1 MTVIRRIG
9 ALVALLVVIAGL
21 PAGLVAA
28 GAPLVP
34 SGLSW
39 AHVRHL
45 LVTPDMTGSVL
56 VWLVS
61 LIGWIGWAWFA
72 LAVAAEAVTMLS
84 GQRLHWH
91 MPGPRLVRR
100 VAAGL
105 LIAAFAAA
113 PAATSTAHAAEA
125 THVAVAAQAGPA
137 HAAPAQDSPATTSQA
152 PDASTTPKIW
162 KTYTVRANDY
172 LWKIAEH
179 YYGDGAQFR
188 RIAEASGID
197 PHSELKVGQKLV
209 LPVPENTA
217 AIHSVKAGEY
227 LWEIAEHYYG
237 DGAQYHKIAE
247 ASGIDAHSDLA
258 VGQKLVIPGP
268 LRHDATPPHHSAS
281 THAKAATPAHTP
293 TRRPAPAH
301 KATPAPTPATPTTP
315 THTVTPAPASAG
327 HSTSDEHPLHTDTA
341 AADKASNE
349 DALSPIQVGLTA
361 SVGLVLVA
369 GLITTLNRRYRTRFT
384 RQPRGKAMTLPS
396 PDAQTAEI
404 ALRSTGATDT
414 LTITCLDQAL
424 RAIGAWCHH
433 CGHPLPPLLAARV
446 DDDRIDL
453 LLSQAAPDHPEA
465 VELAADGS
473 VWTLTADRIDDLL
486 AHTDDNQAAPW
497 PSLVTLG
504 RDDDGAHILID
515 LEAAGTLH
523 LIADDDQVDAAL
535 AAIAVELATCDWS
548 DEVNVTLV
556 GQVCPG
562 LEDALESPTL
572 TRATDVDTLLTT
584 LEARADDQ
592 RHILTEGN
600 PLAAHR
606 ADPAI
611 SDGFDAEVI
620 LLDTELTE
628 DHRNR
633 LASLVEAL
641 PRVSVAA
648 VTTSPTSSDE
658 WSLTLTGDPLVA
670 DLAPLGWHIHPQTLD
685 ADLYRNVVEL
695 LDNSAAD
702 DYEPAGWWDHDTD
715 TNDTDLDDT
724 TETDTVEPFT
734 TVPRPRLSLTTL
746 TGDID
751 LSEFNVDDII
761 DEANQALDNTD
772 QTTNQVRV
780 DTDQPGTDTPFPIDD
795 IDPLSSDHPVLSII
809 GHPDITGATGTVGRS
824 PWRCQQLALYIAEHP
839 GASGAT
845 IADDLGLSAS
855 TVRSIAT
862 HLRHWLG
869 ADDAGV
875 AYMPAATRGYRLD
888 ERIVTDVDLIDAAVA
903 GAGINTAETATLVAI
918 LKLGRGRVF
927 AGVPDSELRQFRAS
941 MYHVEARIVDAALQ
955 VTDRALEAGDLGLA
969 RWALTQ
975 GLLVSPDHEDLVAGC
990 LRTEYQAGNMD
1001 KVSELVDHLSATARR
1016 LGVDLNEDTTRIID
1030 TVTHADRR
1038 AS

>member
-179 YYGDGAQFR
+179 YYGDGAQ
-188 RIAEASGID
+188 
-197 PHSELKVGQKLV
+197 
-209 LPVPENTA
+209 
-217 AIHSVKAGEY
+217 
-227 LWEIAEHYYG
+227 
-237 DGAQYHKIAE
+237 YHKIAE

-327 HSTSDEHPLHTDTA
+327 HSTSDEHPIHTDTA
-341 AADKASNE
+341 AADKASDE

-369 GLITTLNRRYRTRFT
+369 GLIPPLTRRYRTRFT

-453 LLSQAAPDHPEA
+453 LLSQVTPDHPEA

-562 LEDALESPTL
+562 LEEALGSPTL
-572 TRATDVDTLLTT
+572 TRAATVDALLET

-592 RHILTEGN
+592 RHVLAEGGS
-600 PLAAHR
+600 LATRR

-620 LLDTELTE
+620 LLDTDLTE
-628 DHRNR
+628 SQRYR
-633 LASLVEAL
+633 LTDLIKDL

-648 VTTSPTSSDE
+648 VTTSSTNPDDWALSFS
-658 WSLTLTGDPLVA
+658 GDPLVA
-670 DLAPLGWHIHPQTLD
+670 ELVPLGWHITPQTLSP
-685 ADLYRNVVEL
+685 DLYGRVVEL

-702 DYEPAGWWDHDTD
+702 DYAPADWWDHDAE
-715 TNDTDLDDT
+715 
-724 TETDTVEPFT
+724 ETDEDEPVT
-734 TVPRPRLSLTTL
+734 TSRRARPSIRLTTL
-746 TGDID
+746 TGGID
-751 LSEFNVDDII
+751 LSSVDIDAII
-761 DEANQALDNTD
+761 DDANEALDAEE
-772 QTTNQVRV
+772 TNGGVCV
-780 DTDQPGTDTPFPIDD
+780 DAAQPGTNTPFPIDEV
-795 IDPLSSDHPVLSII
+795 DPLSGDGPVLSII
-809 GHPDITGATGTVGRS
+809 GHPDIIGAAGTKGRS

-845 IADDLGLSAS
+845 IADDLGLSPA
-855 TVRSIAT
+855 TIRSMTT
-862 HLRHWLG
+862 HLRRWLG
-869 ADDAGV
+869 ADGNGV
-875 AYMPAATRGYRLD
+875 AYMPPATHGYRLD
-888 ERIVTDVDLIDAAVA
+888 ERVVTDVDLIDAALA
-903 GAGINTAETATLVAI
+903 GRGINTADTTTLVAI
-918 LKLGRGRVF
+918 LKLSRGRIF
-927 AGVPDSELRQFRAS
+927 AGIPDSDLRQFRAS
-941 MYHVEARIVDAALQ
+941 TYHIEARIVDAALQ
-955 VTDRALEAGDLGLA
+955 VTDRALEAGDLDLA

-975 GLLVSPDHEDLVAGC
+975 GLLASPDHEDLVAGC
-990 LRTEYQAGNMD
+990 VRTEYQAGNMD
-1001 KVSELVDHLSATARR
+1001 KVAELVDHLSATARR

-1030 TVTHADRR
+1030 TVTHLGRK

>member
-34 SGLSW
+34 AGLSW

-179 YYGDGAQFR
+179 YYGDGAQ
-188 RIAEASGID
+188 
-197 PHSELKVGQKLV
+197 
-209 LPVPENTA
+209 
-217 AIHSVKAGEY
+217 
-227 LWEIAEHYYG
+227 
-237 DGAQYHKIAE
+237 YHKIAE

-327 HSTSDEHPLHTDTA
+327 HSTSDEHPIHTDTA
-341 AADKASNE
+341 TADKASDE

-572 TRATDVDTLLTT
+572 TRATDVDALLTT

-648 VTTSPTSSDE
+648 VTTSPTSPDE
-658 WSLTLTGDPLVA
+658 WSLTLTGDPLAA
-670 DLAPLGWHIHPQTLD
+670 DVAPLGWHIHPQTLD

-702 DYEPAGWWDHDTD
+702 DYEPAGWWDHDADDTD
-715 TNDTDLDDT
+715 TNDT

-975 GLLVSPDHEDLVAGC
+975 GLLVSPDHEDLVTGC

-1016 LGVDLNEDTTRIID
+1016 LGVDLSADTTRIID
-1030 TVTHADRR
+1030 SVITHTRRR

>member
-1 MTVIRRIG
+1 M
-9 ALVALLVVIAGL
+9 
-21 PAGLVAA
+21 
-28 GAPLVP
+28 
-34 SGLSW
+34 
-39 AHVRHL
+39 
-45 LVTPDMTGSVL
+45 
-56 VWLVS
+56 
-61 LIGWIGWAWFA
+61 
-72 LAVAAEAVTMLS
+72 
-84 GQRLHWH
+84 
-91 MPGPRLVRR
+91 
-100 VAAGL
+100 
-105 LIAAFAAA
+105 
-113 PAATSTAHAAEA
+113 
-125 THVAVAAQAGPA
+125 
-137 HAAPAQDSPATTSQA
+137 
-152 PDASTTPKIW
+152 
-162 KTYTVRANDY
+162 
-172 LWKIAEH
+172 
-179 YYGDGAQFR
+179 
-188 RIAEASGID
+188 
-197 PHSELKVGQKLV
+197 
-209 LPVPENTA
+209 
-217 AIHSVKAGEY
+217 
-227 LWEIAEHYYG
+227 
-237 DGAQYHKIAE
+237 
-247 ASGIDAHSDLA
+247 
-258 VGQKLVIPGP
+258 GQKLVIPGP

-301 KATPAPTPATPTTP
+301 KATPAATPATPTTP

-327 HSTSDEHPLHTDTA
+327 HSTSDEHPIHTDTA
-341 AADKASNE
+341 TADKASDE

-562 LEDALESPTL
+562 LEEALGSPTL
-572 TRATDVDTLLTT
+572 TRAATVDALLET

-592 RHILTEGN
+592 RHVLAEGGS
-600 PLAAHR
+600 LATRR

-620 LLDTELTE
+620 LLDTDLTE
-628 DHRNR
+628 SQRYR
-633 LASLVEAL
+633 LTDLIKDL

-648 VTTSPTSSDE
+648 VTTSSTNPDDWALSFS
-658 WSLTLTGDPLVA
+658 GDPLVA
-670 DLAPLGWHIHPQTLD
+670 ELVPLGWHITPQTLSP
-685 ADLYRNVVEL
+685 DLYGRVVEL

-702 DYEPAGWWDHDTD
+702 DYAPADWWDHDAE
-715 TNDTDLDDT
+715 
-724 TETDTVEPFT
+724 ETDEDEPVT
-734 TVPRPRLSLTTL
+734 TSRRARPSIRLTTL
-746 TGDID
+746 TGGID
-751 LSEFNVDDII
+751 LSSVDIDAII
-761 DEANQALDNTD
+761 DDANEALDAEE
-772 QTTNQVRV
+772 TNGGVCV
-780 DTDQPGTDTPFPIDD
+780 DAAQPGTNTPFPIDEV
-795 IDPLSSDHPVLSII
+795 DPLSGDGPVLSII
-809 GHPDITGATGTVGRS
+809 GHPDIIGAAGTKGRS

-845 IADDLGLSAS
+845 IADDLGLSPA
-855 TVRSIAT
+855 TIRSMTT
-862 HLRHWLG
+862 HLRRWLG
-869 ADDAGV
+869 ADGNGV
-875 AYMPAATRGYRLD
+875 AYMPPATHGYRLD
-888 ERIVTDVDLIDAAVA
+888 ERVVTDVDLIDAALA
-903 GAGINTAETATLVAI
+903 GRGINTADTTTLVAI
-918 LKLGRGRVF
+918 LKLSRGRIF
-927 AGVPDSELRQFRAS
+927 AGIPDSDLRQFRAS
-941 MYHVEARIVDAALQ
+941 TYHIEARIVDAALQ
-955 VTDRALEAGDLGLA
+955 VTDRALEAGDLDLA

-975 GLLVSPDHEDLVAGC
+975 GLLASPDHEDLVAGC
-990 LRTEYQAGNMD
+990 VRTEYQAGNMD
-1001 KVSELVDHLSATARR
+1001 KVAELVDHLSATARR

-1030 TVTHADRR
+1030 TVTHLGRK

>member
-72 LAVAAEAVTMLS
+72 LAVAAEAVTMFS

-197 PHSELKVGQKLV
+197 PHSELKVGQKLI
-209 LPVPENTA
+209 LPVPKNTA

-227 LWEIAEHYYG
+227 LWKIAEHYYG

-281 THAKAATPAHTP
+281 TH
-293 TRRPAPAH
+293 
-301 KATPAPTPATPTTP
+301 
-315 THTVTPAPASAG
+315 TVTPAPASAG
-327 HSTSDEHPLHTDTA
+327 HSTSDEHPIHTDTA
-341 AADKASNE
+341 AADKASDE

-562 LEDALESPTL
+562 LEEALGSPTL
-572 TRATDVDTLLTT
+572 TRAATVDALLET

-592 RHILTEGN
+592 RHVLAEGGS
-600 PLAAHR
+600 LATRR

-620 LLDTELTE
+620 LLDTDLTE
-628 DHRNR
+628 SQRYR
-633 LASLVEAL
+633 LTDLIKDL

-648 VTTSPTSSDE
+648 VTTSSTNPDDWALSFS
-658 WSLTLTGDPLVA
+658 GDPLVA
-670 DLAPLGWHIHPQTLD
+670 ELVPLGWHITPQTLSP
-685 ADLYRNVVEL
+685 DLYGRVVEL

-702 DYEPAGWWDHDTD
+702 DYAPADWWDHDAE
-715 TNDTDLDDT
+715 
-724 TETDTVEPFT
+724 ETDEDEPVT
-734 TVPRPRLSLTTL
+734 TSRRARPNIRLTTL
-746 TGDID
+746 TGGID
-751 LSEFNVDDII
+751 LSSVDIDAII
-761 DEANQALDNTD
+761 DDANEALDAEE
-772 QTTNQVRV
+772 TNGGVCV
-780 DTDQPGTDTPFPIDD
+780 DAAQPGTNTPFPIDEV
-795 IDPLSSDHPVLSII
+795 DPLSGDGPVLSII
-809 GHPDITGATGTVGRS
+809 GHPDIIGAAGTKGRS

-845 IADDLGLSAS
+845 IADDLGLSPA
-855 TVRSIAT
+855 TIRSMTT
-862 HLRHWLG
+862 HLRRWLG
-869 ADDAGV
+869 ADGNGV
-875 AYMPAATRGYRLD
+875 AYMPPATHGYRLD
-888 ERIVTDVDLIDAAVA
+888 ERVVTDVDLIDAALA
-903 GAGINTAETATLVAI
+903 GRGINTADTTTLVAI
-918 LKLGRGRVF
+918 LKLSRGRIF
-927 AGVPDSELRQFRAS
+927 AGIPDSDLRQFRAS
-941 MYHVEARIVDAALQ
+941 TYHIEARIVDAALQ
-955 VTDRALEAGDLGLA
+955 VTDRALEAGDLDLA

-975 GLLVSPDHEDLVAGC
+975 GLLASPDHEDLVAGC
-990 LRTEYQAGNMD
+990 VRTEYQAGNMD
-1001 KVSELVDHLSATARR
+1001 KVAELVDHLSATARR

-1030 TVTHADRR
+1030 TVTHLGRK

>member
-91 MPGPRLVRR
+91 MPGPRLARR

-105 LIAAFAAA
+105 LIAAFAGA
-113 PAATSTAHAAEA
+113 PAATSAAHAVEA
-125 THVAVAAQAGPA
+125 THVAVAAQASPA
-137 HAAPAQDSPATTSQA
+137 HAAGTQDSPATTSQA

-197 PHSELKVGQKLV
+197 PHSELKAGQKLI
-209 LPVPENTA
+209 LPVPKNTA
-217 AIHSVKAGEY
+217 AVHSVKAGEY
-227 LWEIAEHYYG
+227 LWKIAEHYYG
-237 DGAQYHKIAE
+237 DGAQFHKIAE

-258 VGQKLVIPGP
+258 VGQKLIIPGP
-268 LRHDATPPHHSAS
+268 LRHSTTPPPAS
-281 THAKAATPAHTP
+281 THTSSTAAAPVTPPAPVHKDAPAPATTSTAPAHT
-293 TRRPAPAH
+293 
-301 KATPAPTPATPTTP
+301 KTPA
-315 THTVTPAPASAG
+315 VSSAD
-327 HSTSDEHPLHTDTA
+327 HSNSDEHTTKPASTTVTA
-341 AADKASNE
+341 PSDE
-349 DALSPIQVGLTA
+349 ETLSPVQVGLTA

-572 TRATDVDTLLTT
+572 TRATDVDALLTT

-592 RHILTEGN
+592 RHILTEGS

-648 VTTSPTSSDE
+648 VTTSPTSPHE
-658 WSLTLTGDPLVA
+658 WSLTLTGDPLAA
-670 DLAPLGWHIHPQTLD
+670 DVAPLGWHIHPQTLSP
-685 ADLYRNVVEL
+685 DLYNRVVEL
-695 LDNSAAD
+695 LANSAAA
-702 DYEPAGWWDHDTD
+702 DYEPASWWNHDA
-715 TNDTDLDDT
+715 DDEPT
-724 TETDTVEPFT
+724 TGPIDEEESTPSRRA
-734 TVPRPRLSLTTL
+734 RPNIRLTTL
-746 TGDID
+746 TGGID
-751 LSEFNVDDII
+751 LSSVDIDDII

-772 QTTNQVRV
+772 EATDQVRV
-780 DTDQPGTDTPFPIDD
+780 DADQPGTDTPFPIDD

-869 ADDAGV
+869 ADNAGV

-927 AGVPDSELRQFRAS
+927 AGVPESELRQFRAS

>member
-197 PHSELKVGQKLV
+197 PHSELKVGQKLI

-217 AIHSVKAGEY
+217 AVHSVKAGEY

-315 THTVTPAPASAG
+315 TLTVTPAPASGG
-327 HSTSDEHPLHTDTA
+327 HSTSDGHPLHPQTA

-702 DYEPAGWWDHDTD
+702 DYEPAGWWDHDADDTD
-715 TNDTDLDDT
+715 TNDT

-975 GLLVSPDHEDLVAGC
+975 GLLVSPDHEDLVTGC

-1016 LGVDLNEDTTRIID
+1016 LGVDLSADTTRIID
-1030 TVTHADRR
+1030 SVITHTRRR

>member
-1 MTVIRRIG
+1 
-9 ALVALLVVIAGL
+9 
-21 PAGLVAA
+21 
-28 GAPLVP
+28 
-34 SGLSW
+34 
-39 AHVRHL
+39 
-45 LVTPDMTGSVL
+45 
-56 VWLVS
+56 
-61 LIGWIGWAWFA
+61 
-72 LAVAAEAVTMLS
+72 
-84 GQRLHWH
+84 
-91 MPGPRLVRR
+91 
-100 VAAGL
+100 
-105 LIAAFAAA
+105 
-113 PAATSTAHAAEA
+113 
-125 THVAVAAQAGPA
+125 
-137 HAAPAQDSPATTSQA
+137 
-152 PDASTTPKIW
+152 
-162 KTYTVRANDY
+162 
-172 LWKIAEH
+172 EH
-179 YYGDGAQFR
+179 YYGDGAQF
-188 RIAEASGID
+188 
-197 PHSELKVGQKLV
+197 
-209 LPVPENTA
+209 
-217 AIHSVKAGEY
+217 
-227 LWEIAEHYYG
+227 
-237 DGAQYHKIAE
+237 HKIAE

-258 VGQKLVIPGP
+258 VGQKLIIPGP
-268 LRHDATPPHHSAS
+268 LRHSTTPPPAS
-281 THAKAATPAHTP
+281 THTSSTAAAPVTPPAPVHKDAPAPATTSTAPAHT
-293 TRRPAPAH
+293 
-301 KATPAPTPATPTTP
+301 KTPA
-315 THTVTPAPASAG
+315 VSSAD
-327 HSTSDEHPLHTDTA
+327 HSNSDEHTTKPASTTVTA
-341 AADKASNE
+341 PSDE
-349 DALSPIQVGLTA
+349 ETLSPVQVGLTA

-572 TRATDVDTLLTT
+572 TRATDVDALLTT

-592 RHILTEGN
+592 RHILTEGS

-648 VTTSPTSSDE
+648 VTTSPTSPDE
-658 WSLTLTGDPLVA
+658 WSLTLTGDPLAA
-670 DLAPLGWHIHPQTLD
+670 DVAPLGWHIHPQTLSP
-685 ADLYRNVVEL
+685 DLYNRVVEL

-702 DYEPAGWWDHDTD
+702 DYAPADWWDHDAE
-715 TNDTDLDDT
+715 
-724 TETDTVEPFT
+724 ETDEDEPVT
-734 TVPRPRLSLTTL
+734 TSRRARPSIRLTTL
-746 TGDID
+746 TGGID
-751 LSEFNVDDII
+751 LSSVDIDAII
-761 DEANQALDNTD
+761 DDANEALDAEE
-772 QTTNQVRV
+772 TNGGGCV
-780 DTDQPGTDTPFPIDD
+780 DAAQPGTNTPFPIDEV
-795 IDPLSSDHPVLSII
+795 DPLSGDGPVLSII
-809 GHPDITGATGTVGRS
+809 GHPDIIGAAGTKGRS

-845 IADDLGLSAS
+845 IADDLGLSPA
-855 TVRSIAT
+855 TIRSMTT
-862 HLRHWLG
+862 HLRRWLG
-869 ADDAGV
+869 ADGNGV
-875 AYMPAATRGYRLD
+875 AYMPPATHGYRLD
-888 ERIVTDVDLIDAAVA
+888 ERVVTDVDLIDAALA
-903 GAGINTAETATLVAI
+903 GRGINTADTTTLVAI
-918 LKLGRGRVF
+918 LKLSRGRIF
-927 AGVPDSELRQFRAS
+927 AGIPDSDLRQFRAS
-941 MYHVEARIVDAALQ
+941 TYHIEARIVDAALQ
-955 VTDRALEAGDLGLA
+955 VTDRALEAGDLDLA

-975 GLLVSPDHEDLVAGC
+975 GLLASPDHEDLVAGC
-990 LRTEYQAGNMD
+990 VRTEYQAGNMD
-1001 KVSELVDHLSATARR
+1001 KVAELVDHLSATARR

-1030 TVTHADRR
+1030 TVTHLGRK

>member
-179 YYGDGAQFR
+179 YYGDGAQ
-188 RIAEASGID
+188 
-197 PHSELKVGQKLV
+197 
-209 LPVPENTA
+209 
-217 AIHSVKAGEY
+217 
-227 LWEIAEHYYG
+227 
-237 DGAQYHKIAE
+237 YHKIAE

-327 HSTSDEHPLHTDTA
+327 HSTSDEHPIHTDTA
-341 AADKASNE
+341 AADKASDE

-453 LLSQAAPDHPEA
+453 LLSQVTPDHPEA

-572 TRATDVDTLLTT
+572 TRATTVDALLET

-592 RHILTEGN
+592 RHVLAEGGS
-600 PLAAHR
+600 LATRR

-620 LLDTELTE
+620 LLDTDLTE
-628 DHRNR
+628 SQRYR
-633 LASLVEAL
+633 LTDLIKDL

-648 VTTSPTSSDE
+648 VTTSSTNPDDWALSFS
-658 WSLTLTGDPLVA
+658 GDPLVA
-670 DLAPLGWHIHPQTLD
+670 ELVPLGWHITPQTLSP
-685 ADLYRNVVEL
+685 DLYGRVVEL

-702 DYEPAGWWDHDTD
+702 DYAPADWWDHDAE
-715 TNDTDLDDT
+715 
-724 TETDTVEPFT
+724 ETDEDEPVT
-734 TVPRPRLSLTTL
+734 TSRRARPSIRLTTL
-746 TGDID
+746 TGGID
-751 LSEFNVDDII
+751 LSSVDIDAII
-761 DEANQALDNTD
+761 DDANEALDAEE
-772 QTTNQVRV
+772 TNGGVCV
-780 DTDQPGTDTPFPIDD
+780 DAAQPGTNTPFPIDEV
-795 IDPLSSDHPVLSII
+795 DPLSGDGPVLSII
-809 GHPDITGATGTVGRS
+809 GHPDIIGAAGTKGRS

-845 IADDLGLSAS
+845 IADDLGLSPA
-855 TVRSIAT
+855 TIRSMTT
-862 HLRHWLG
+862 HLRRWLG
-869 ADDAGV
+869 ADGNGV
-875 AYMPAATRGYRLD
+875 AYMPPATHGYRLD
-888 ERIVTDVDLIDAAVA
+888 ERVVTDVDLIDAALA
-903 GAGINTAETATLVAI
+903 GRGINTADTTTLVAI
-918 LKLGRGRVF
+918 LKLSRGRIF
-927 AGVPDSELRQFRAS
+927 AGIPDSDLRQFRAS
-941 MYHVEARIVDAALQ
+941 TYHIEARIVDAALQ
-955 VTDRALEAGDLGLA
+955 VTDRALEAGDLDLA

-975 GLLVSPDHEDLVAGC
+975 GLLASPDHEDLVAGC
-990 LRTEYQAGNMD
+990 VRTEYQAGNMD
-1001 KVSELVDHLSATARR
+1001 KVAELVDHLSATARR

-1030 TVTHADRR
+1030 TVTHLGRK

>member
-91 MPGPRLVRR
+91 MPGPRLARR

-105 LIAAFAAA
+105 LIAAFAGA
-113 PAATSTAHAAEA
+113 PAATSAAHAVEA
-125 THVAVAAQAGPA
+125 THVAVAAQASPA
-137 HAAPAQDSPATTSQA
+137 HAAGTQDSPATTSQA

-197 PHSELKVGQKLV
+197 PHSELKAGQKLI
-209 LPVPENTA
+209 LPVPKNTA
-217 AIHSVKAGEY
+217 AVHSVKAGEY
-227 LWEIAEHYYG
+227 LWKIAEHYYG
-237 DGAQYHKIAE
+237 DGAQFHKIAE

-258 VGQKLVIPGP
+258 VGQKLIIPGP
-268 LRHDATPPHHSAS
+268 LRHSTTPPPAS
-281 THAKAATPAHTP
+281 THTSSTAAAPVTPPAPVHKDAPAPATTSTAPAHT
-293 TRRPAPAH
+293 
-301 KATPAPTPATPTTP
+301 KTPA
-315 THTVTPAPASAG
+315 VSSAD
-327 HSTSDEHPLHTDTA
+327 HSNSDEHTTKPASTTVTA
-341 AADKASNE
+341 PSDE
-349 DALSPIQVGLTA
+349 ETLSPVQVGLTA

-562 LEDALESPTL
+562 LEDALESPAL
-572 TRATDVDTLLTT
+572 TRATDVDALLTT

-592 RHILTEGN
+592 RHILTEGS

-648 VTTSPTSSDE
+648 VTTSPTSPHE
-658 WSLTLTGDPLVA
+658 WSLTLTGDPLAA
-670 DLAPLGWHIHPQTLD
+670 DVAPLGWHIHPQTLSP
-685 ADLYRNVVEL
+685 DLYNRVVEL
-695 LDNSAAD
+695 LANSAAA
-702 DYEPAGWWDHDTD
+702 DYEPASWWNHDA
-715 TNDTDLDDT
+715 DDEPT
-724 TETDTVEPFT
+724 TGPIDEEESTPSRRA
-734 TVPRPRLSLTTL
+734 RPNIRLTTL
-746 TGDID
+746 TGGID
-751 LSEFNVDDII
+751 LSSVDIDDII

-772 QTTNQVRV
+772 EATDQVRV
-780 DTDQPGTDTPFPIDD
+780 DADQPGTDTPFPIDD

-869 ADDAGV
+869 ADNAGV

-927 AGVPDSELRQFRAS
+927 AGVPESELRQFRAS

>member
-179 YYGDGAQFR
+179 YYGDGAQ
-188 RIAEASGID
+188 
-197 PHSELKVGQKLV
+197 
-209 LPVPENTA
+209 
-217 AIHSVKAGEY
+217 
-227 LWEIAEHYYG
+227 
-237 DGAQYHKIAE
+237 YHKIAE

-327 HSTSDEHPLHTDTA
+327 HSTSDEHPIHTDTA
-341 AADKASNE
+341 TADKASDE

-572 TRATDVDTLLTT
+572 TRATDVDALLTT

-648 VTTSPTSSDE
+648 VTTSPTSPDE
-658 WSLTLTGDPLVA
+658 WSLTLTGDPLAA
-670 DLAPLGWHIHPQTLD
+670 DVAPLGWHIHPQTLSP
-685 ADLYRNVVEL
+685 DLYGRVVEL

-702 DYEPAGWWDHDTD
+702 DYAPADWWDHDAE
-715 TNDTDLDDT
+715 
-724 TETDTVEPFT
+724 ETDEDEPVT
-734 TVPRPRLSLTTL
+734 TSRRARPSIRLTTL
-746 TGDID
+746 TGGID
-751 LSEFNVDDII
+751 LSSVDIDAII
-761 DEANQALDNTD
+761 DDANEALDAEE
-772 QTTNQVRV
+772 TNGGVCV
-780 DTDQPGTDTPFPIDD
+780 DAAQPGTNTPFPIDEV
-795 IDPLSSDHPVLSII
+795 DPLSGDGPVLSII
-809 GHPDITGATGTVGRS
+809 GHPDIIGAAGTKGRS

-845 IADDLGLSAS
+845 IADDLGLSPA
-855 TVRSIAT
+855 TIRSMTT
-862 HLRHWLG
+862 HLRRWLG
-869 ADDAGV
+869 ADGNGV
-875 AYMPAATRGYRLD
+875 AYMPPATHGYRLD
-888 ERIVTDVDLIDAAVA
+888 ERVVTDVDLIDAALA
-903 GAGINTAETATLVAI
+903 GRGINTADTTTLVAI
-918 LKLGRGRVF
+918 LKLSRGRIF
-927 AGVPDSELRQFRAS
+927 AGIPDSDLRQFRAS
-941 MYHVEARIVDAALQ
+941 TYHIEARIVDAALQ
-955 VTDRALEAGDLGLA
+955 VTDRALEAGDLDLA

-975 GLLVSPDHEDLVAGC
+975 GLLASPDHEDLVAGC
-990 LRTEYQAGNMD
+990 VRTEYQAGNMD
-1001 KVSELVDHLSATARR
+1001 KVAELVDHLSATARR

-1030 TVTHADRR
+1030 TVTHLGRK

>member
-179 YYGDGAQFR
+179 YYGDGAQ
-188 RIAEASGID
+188 
-197 PHSELKVGQKLV
+197 
-209 LPVPENTA
+209 
-217 AIHSVKAGEY
+217 
-227 LWEIAEHYYG
+227 
-237 DGAQYHKIAE
+237 YHKIAE

-315 THTVTPAPASAG
+315 TPAPASAG
-327 HSTSDEHPLHTDTA
+327 HSTSDEHPIHTDTA
-341 AADKASNE
+341 AADKASDE

-572 TRATDVDTLLTT
+572 TRATDVDALLTT

-592 RHILTEGN
+592 RHILTEGS

-648 VTTSPTSSDE
+648 VTTSPTSPDE
-658 WSLTLTGDPLVA
+658 WSLTLTGDPLAA
-670 DLAPLGWHIHPQTLD
+670 DVAPLGWHIHPQTLSP
-685 ADLYRNVVEL
+685 DLYNRVVEL
-695 LDNSAAD
+695 LDNSAAA
-702 DYEPAGWWDHDTD
+702 DYEPAGWWNHDA
-715 TNDTDLDDT
+715 DDEPT
-724 TETDTVEPFT
+724 TGPIDEEESAPSRRA
-734 TVPRPRLSLTTL
+734 RPSIRLTTL
-746 TGDID
+746 TGGID
-751 LSEFNVDDII
+751 LSSVDIDDII
-761 DEANQALDNTD
+761 DEANQALDDADEATD
-772 QTTNQVRV
+772 QVRV
-780 DTDQPGTDTPFPIDD
+780 DADQPGTDTPFPIDD

-809 GHPDITGATGTVGRS
+809 GHPDITGAAGTVGRS

-839 GASGAT
+839 GVSGAT

-1001 KVSELVDHLSATARR
+1001 KVAELVDHLSATARR
-1016 LGVDLNEDTTRIID
+1016 LGVDLSADTTRIID
-1030 TVTHADRR
+1030 SVITHTRRR

>member
-91 MPGPRLVRR
+91 MPGPRLARR

-105 LIAAFAAA
+105 LIAAFAGA
-113 PAATSTAHAAEA
+113 PAATSAAHAVEA
-125 THVAVAAQAGPA
+125 THVAVAAQASPA
-137 HAAPAQDSPATTSQA
+137 HAAGTQDSPATTSQA

-197 PHSELKVGQKLV
+197 PHSELKAGQKLI
-209 LPVPENTA
+209 LPVPKNTA
-217 AIHSVKAGEY
+217 AVHSVKAGEY
-227 LWEIAEHYYG
+227 LWKIAEHYYG
-237 DGAQYHKIAE
+237 DGAQFHKIAE

-258 VGQKLVIPGP
+258 VGQKLIIPGP
-268 LRHDATPPHHSAS
+268 LRHSTTPPPAS
-281 THAKAATPAHTP
+281 THTSSTAAAPVTPPAPVHKDAPAPATTSTAPAHT
-293 TRRPAPAH
+293 
-301 KATPAPTPATPTTP
+301 KTPA
-315 THTVTPAPASAG
+315 VSSAD
-327 HSTSDEHPLHTDTA
+327 HSNSDEHTTKPASTTVTA
-341 AADKASNE
+341 PSDE
-349 DALSPIQVGLTA
+349 ETLSPVQVGLTA

-473 VWTLTADRIDDLL
+473 MWTLTADRIDDLL

-572 TRATDVDTLLTT
+572 TRATDVDALLTT

-592 RHILTEGN
+592 RHILTEGS

-648 VTTSPTSSDE
+648 VTTSPTSPHE
-658 WSLTLTGDPLVA
+658 WSLTLTGDPLAA
-670 DLAPLGWHIHPQTLD
+670 DVAPLGWHIHPQTLSP
-685 ADLYRNVVEL
+685 DLYNRVVEL
-695 LDNSAAD
+695 LANSAAA
-702 DYEPAGWWDHDTD
+702 DYEPASWWNHDA
-715 TNDTDLDDT
+715 DDEPT
-724 TETDTVEPFT
+724 TGPIDEEESTPSRRA
-734 TVPRPRLSLTTL
+734 RPNIRLTTL
-746 TGDID
+746 TGGID
-751 LSEFNVDDII
+751 LSSVDIDDII

-772 QTTNQVRV
+772 EATDQVRV
-780 DTDQPGTDTPFPIDD
+780 DADQPGTDTPFPIDD

-869 ADDAGV
+869 ADNAGV

-927 AGVPDSELRQFRAS
+927 AGVPESELRQFRAS

>member
-1 MTVIRRIG
+1 M
-9 ALVALLVVIAGL
+9 
-21 PAGLVAA
+21 
-28 GAPLVP
+28 
-34 SGLSW
+34 
-39 AHVRHL
+39 
-45 LVTPDMTGSVL
+45 
-56 VWLVS
+56 
-61 LIGWIGWAWFA
+61 
-72 LAVAAEAVTMLS
+72 
-84 GQRLHWH
+84 
-91 MPGPRLVRR
+91 
-100 VAAGL
+100 
-105 LIAAFAAA
+105 
-113 PAATSTAHAAEA
+113 
-125 THVAVAAQAGPA
+125 
-137 HAAPAQDSPATTSQA
+137 
-152 PDASTTPKIW
+152 
-162 KTYTVRANDY
+162 
-172 LWKIAEH
+172 
-179 YYGDGAQFR
+179 
-188 RIAEASGID
+188 
-197 PHSELKVGQKLV
+197 
-209 LPVPENTA
+209 
-217 AIHSVKAGEY
+217 
-227 LWEIAEHYYG
+227 
-237 DGAQYHKIAE
+237 
-247 ASGIDAHSDLA
+247 
-258 VGQKLVIPGP
+258 GQKLVIPGP

-327 HSTSDEHPLHTDTA
+327 HSTSDEHPIHTDTA
-341 AADKASNE
+341 AADKASDE

-453 LLSQAAPDHPEA
+453 LLSQVTPDHPEA

-562 LEDALESPTL
+562 LEEALGSPTL
-572 TRATDVDTLLTT
+572 TRAATVDALLET

-592 RHILTEGN
+592 RHVLAEGGS
-600 PLAAHR
+600 LATRR

-620 LLDTELTE
+620 LLDTDLTE
-628 DHRNR
+628 SQRYR
-633 LASLVEAL
+633 LTDLIKDL

-648 VTTSPTSSDE
+648 VTTSSTNPDDWALSFS
-658 WSLTLTGDPLVA
+658 GDPLVA
-670 DLAPLGWHIHPQTLD
+670 ELVPLGWHITPQTLSP
-685 ADLYRNVVEL
+685 DLYGRVVEL

-702 DYEPAGWWDHDTD
+702 DYAPADWWDHDAE
-715 TNDTDLDDT
+715 
-724 TETDTVEPFT
+724 ETDEDEPVT
-734 TVPRPRLSLTTL
+734 TSRRARPSIRLTTL
-746 TGDID
+746 TGGID
-751 LSEFNVDDII
+751 LSSVDIDAII
-761 DEANQALDNTD
+761 DDANEALDAEE
-772 QTTNQVRV
+772 TNGGVCV
-780 DTDQPGTDTPFPIDD
+780 DAAQPGTNTPFPIDEV
-795 IDPLSSDHPVLSII
+795 DPLSGDGPVLSII
-809 GHPDITGATGTVGRS
+809 GHPDIIGAAGTKGRS

-845 IADDLGLSAS
+845 IADDLGLSPA
-855 TVRSIAT
+855 TIRSMTT
-862 HLRHWLG
+862 HLRRWLG
-869 ADDAGV
+869 ADGNGV
-875 AYMPAATRGYRLD
+875 AYMPPATHGYRLD
-888 ERIVTDVDLIDAAVA
+888 ERVVTDVDLIDAALA
-903 GAGINTAETATLVAI
+903 GRGINTADTTTLVAI
-918 LKLGRGRVF
+918 LKLSRGRIF
-927 AGVPDSELRQFRAS
+927 AGIPDSDLRQFRAS
-941 MYHVEARIVDAALQ
+941 TYHIEARIVDAALQ
-955 VTDRALEAGDLGLA
+955 VTDRALEAGDLDLA

-975 GLLVSPDHEDLVAGC
+975 GLLASPDHEDLVAGC
-990 LRTEYQAGNMD
+990 VRTEYQAGNMD
-1001 KVSELVDHLSATARR
+1001 KVAELVDHLSATARR

-1030 TVTHADRR
+1030 TVTHLGRK

>member
-137 HAAPAQDSPATTSQA
+137 HAAGTQDSPATTSQA

-197 PHSELKVGQKLV
+197 PHSELKVGQKLI

-217 AIHSVKAGEY
+217 AVHSVKAGEY

-327 HSTSDEHPLHTDTA
+327 HSTSDEHPIHTDTA
-341 AADKASNE
+341 TADKASNE

-702 DYEPAGWWDHDTD
+702 DYEPAGWWDHDADDTD
-715 TNDTDLDDT
+715 TNDT

-955 VTDRALEAGDLGLA
+955 VTDRALEAGDLRLA

>member
-91 MPGPRLVRR
+91 MPGPRLARR

-105 LIAAFAAA
+105 LIAAFAGA
-113 PAATSTAHAAEA
+113 PAATSAAHAVEA
-125 THVAVAAQAGPA
+125 THVAVAAQASPA
-137 HAAPAQDSPATTSQA
+137 HAAGTQDSPATTSQA

-179 YYGDGAQFR
+179 YYGDGAQF
-188 RIAEASGID
+188 
-197 PHSELKVGQKLV
+197 
-209 LPVPENTA
+209 
-217 AIHSVKAGEY
+217 
-227 LWEIAEHYYG
+227 
-237 DGAQYHKIAE
+237 HKIAE

-258 VGQKLVIPGP
+258 VGQKLIIPGP
-268 LRHDATPPHHSAS
+268 LRHSTTPPPAS
-281 THAKAATPAHTP
+281 THTSSTAAAPVTPPAPVHKDAPAPATTSTAPAHT
-293 TRRPAPAH
+293 
-301 KATPAPTPATPTTP
+301 KTPA
-315 THTVTPAPASAG
+315 VSSAD
-327 HSTSDEHPLHTDTA
+327 HSNSDEHTTKPASTTVTA
-341 AADKASNE
+341 PSDE
-349 DALSPIQVGLTA
+349 ETLSPVQVGLTA

-572 TRATDVDTLLTT
+572 TRATDVDALLTT

-592 RHILTEGN
+592 RHILTEGS

-648 VTTSPTSSDE
+648 VTTSPTSPHE
-658 WSLTLTGDPLVA
+658 WSLTLTGDPLAA
-670 DLAPLGWHIHPQTLD
+670 DVAPLGWHIHPQTLSP
-685 ADLYRNVVEL
+685 DLYNRVVEL
-695 LDNSAAD
+695 LANSAAA
-702 DYEPAGWWDHDTD
+702 DYEPASWWNHDA
-715 TNDTDLDDT
+715 DDEPT
-724 TETDTVEPFT
+724 TGPIDEEESTPSRRA
-734 TVPRPRLSLTTL
+734 RPNIRLTTL
-746 TGDID
+746 TGGID
-751 LSEFNVDDII
+751 LSSVDIDDII

-772 QTTNQVRV
+772 EATDQVRV
-780 DTDQPGTDTPFPIDD
+780 DADQPGTDTPFPIDD

-869 ADDAGV
+869 ADNAGV

-927 AGVPDSELRQFRAS
+927 AGVPESELRQFRAS

>member
-197 PHSELKVGQKLV
+197 PHSELKVGQKLI

-217 AIHSVKAGEY
+217 AVHSVKAGEY

-702 DYEPAGWWDHDTD
+702 DYEPAGWWDHDADDTD
-715 TNDTDLDDT
+715 TNDT

-1016 LGVDLNEDTTRIID
+1016 LGVDLSADTTRIID

>member
-179 YYGDGAQFR
+179 YYGDGAQ
-188 RIAEASGID
+188 
-197 PHSELKVGQKLV
+197 
-209 LPVPENTA
+209 
-217 AIHSVKAGEY
+217 
-227 LWEIAEHYYG
+227 
-237 DGAQYHKIAE
+237 YHKIAE

-327 HSTSDEHPLHTDTA
+327 HSTSDEHPIHTDTA
-341 AADKASNE
+341 AADKASDE

-453 LLSQAAPDHPEA
+453 LLSQVTPDHPEA

-562 LEDALESPTL
+562 LEEALGSPTL
-572 TRATDVDTLLTT
+572 TRAATVDALLET

-592 RHILTEGN
+592 RHVLAEGGS
-600 PLAAHR
+600 LATRR

-620 LLDTELTE
+620 LLDTDLTE
-628 DHRNR
+628 SQRYR
-633 LASLVEAL
+633 LTDLIKDL

-648 VTTSPTSSDE
+648 VTTSSTNPDDWALSFS
-658 WSLTLTGDPLVA
+658 GDPLVA
-670 DLAPLGWHIHPQTLD
+670 ELVPLGWHITPQTLSP
-685 ADLYRNVVEL
+685 DLYGRVVEL

-702 DYEPAGWWDHDTD
+702 DYAPADWWDHDAE
-715 TNDTDLDDT
+715 
-724 TETDTVEPFT
+724 ETDEDEPVT
-734 TVPRPRLSLTTL
+734 TSRRARPSIRLTTL
-746 TGDID
+746 TGGID
-751 LSEFNVDDII
+751 LSSVDIDAII
-761 DEANQALDNTD
+761 DDANEALDAEE
-772 QTTNQVRV
+772 TNGGVCV
-780 DTDQPGTDTPFPIDD
+780 DAAQPGTNTPFPIDEV
-795 IDPLSSDHPVLSII
+795 DPLSGDGPVLSII
-809 GHPDITGATGTVGRS
+809 GHPDIIGAAGTKGRS

-845 IADDLGLSAS
+845 IADDLGLSPA
-855 TVRSIAT
+855 TIRSMTT
-862 HLRHWLG
+862 HLRRWLG
-869 ADDAGV
+869 ADGNGV
-875 AYMPAATRGYRLD
+875 AYMPPATHGYRLD
-888 ERIVTDVDLIDAAVA
+888 ERVVTDVDLIDAALA
-903 GAGINTAETATLVAI
+903 GRGINTADTTTLVAI
-918 LKLGRGRVF
+918 LKLSRGRIF
-927 AGVPDSELRQFRAS
+927 AGIPDSDLRQFRAS
-941 MYHVEARIVDAALQ
+941 TYHIEARIVDAALQ
-955 VTDRALEAGDLGLA
+955 VTDRALEAGDLDLA

-975 GLLVSPDHEDLVAGC
+975 GLLASPDHEDLVAGC
-990 LRTEYQAGNMD
+990 VRTEYQAGNMD
-1001 KVSELVDHLSATARR
+1001 KVAELVDHLSATARR

-1030 TVTHADRR
+1030 TVTHLGRK

>member
-105 LIAAFAAA
+105 LIAAFAGA
-113 PAATSTAHAAEA
+113 PAATSAAHAVEA
-125 THVAVAAQAGPA
+125 THVAVAAQASPA
-137 HAAPAQDSPATTSQA
+137 HAAGTQDSPATTSQA

-197 PHSELKVGQKLV
+197 PHSELKAGQKLI
-209 LPVPENTA
+209 LPVPKNTA
-217 AIHSVKAGEY
+217 AVHSVKAGEY
-227 LWEIAEHYYG
+227 LWKIAEHYYG
-237 DGAQYHKIAE
+237 DGAQFHKIAE

-258 VGQKLVIPGP
+258 VGQKLIIPGP
-268 LRHDATPPHHSAS
+268 LRHSTTPPPAS
-281 THAKAATPAHTP
+281 THTSSTAAAPVTPPAPVHKDAPAPATTSTAPAHT
-293 TRRPAPAH
+293 
-301 KATPAPTPATPTTP
+301 KTPA
-315 THTVTPAPASAG
+315 VSSAD
-327 HSTSDEHPLHTDTA
+327 HSNSDEHTTKPASTTVTA
-341 AADKASNE
+341 PSDE
-349 DALSPIQVGLTA
+349 ETLSPVQVGLTA

-572 TRATDVDTLLTT
+572 TRATDVDALLTT

-592 RHILTEGN
+592 RHILTEGS

-648 VTTSPTSSDE
+648 VTTSPTSPDE
-658 WSLTLTGDPLVA
+658 WSLTLTGDPLAA
-670 DLAPLGWHIHPQTLD
+670 DLAPLGWHIHPQTLSP
-685 ADLYRNVVEL
+685 DLYNRMVEL
-695 LDNSAAD
+695 LANSAAA
-702 DYEPAGWWDHDTD
+702 DYEPASWWNHDA
-715 TNDTDLDDT
+715 DDEPT
-724 TETDTVEPFT
+724 TGPIDEEESTPSRRA
-734 TVPRPRLSLTTL
+734 RPNIRLTTL
-746 TGDID
+746 TGGID
-751 LSEFNVDDII
+751 LSSVDIDDII

-809 GHPDITGATGTVGRS
+809 GHPHITGATGTVGRS

-927 AGVPDSELRQFRAS
+927 AGVPESELRQFRAS

-1001 KVSELVDHLSATARR
+1001 KVAELVDHLSATARR

>member
-1 MTVIRRIG
+1 MTP
-9 ALVALLVVIAGL
+9 
-21 PAGLVAA
+21 PAPV
-28 GAPLVP
+28 
-34 SGLSW
+34 
-39 AHVRHL
+39 HK
-45 LVTPDMTGSVL
+45 D
-56 VWLVS
+56 
-61 LIGWIGWAWFA
+61 
-72 LAVAAEAVTMLS
+72 
-84 GQRLHWH
+84 
-91 MPGPRLVRR
+91 
-100 VAAGL
+100 
-105 LIAAFAAA
+105 A
-113 PAATSTAHAAEA
+113 PA
-125 THVAVAAQAGPA
+125 
-137 HAAPAQDSPATTSQA
+137 PATTSTA
-152 PDASTTPKIW
+152 PAHTKTPAVSSADHSNGDEHTTKPASTT
-162 KTYTVRANDY
+162 V
-172 LWKIAEH
+172 
-179 YYGDGAQFR
+179 
-188 RIAEASGID
+188 
-197 PHSELKVGQKLV
+197 
-209 LPVPENTA
+209 TA
-217 AIHSVKAGEY
+217 
-227 LWEIAEHYYG
+227 
-237 DGAQYHKIAE
+237 
-247 ASGIDAHSDLA
+247 
-258 VGQKLVIPGP
+258 P
-268 LRHDATPPHHSAS
+268 
-281 THAKAATPAHTP
+281 
-293 TRRPAPAH
+293 
-301 KATPAPTPATPTTP
+301 
-315 THTVTPAPASAG
+315 
-327 HSTSDEHPLHTDTA
+327 SDEET
-341 AADKASNE
+341 
-349 DALSPIQVGLTA
+349 LSPVQVGLTA

-702 DYEPAGWWDHDTD
+702 DYEPAGWWDHDADDTD
-715 TNDTDLDDT
+715 TNDT

-955 VTDRALEAGDLGLA
+955 VTDRALEAGDLRLA

>member
-179 YYGDGAQFR
+179 YYGDGAQ
-188 RIAEASGID
+188 
-197 PHSELKVGQKLV
+197 
-209 LPVPENTA
+209 
-217 AIHSVKAGEY
+217 
-227 LWEIAEHYYG
+227 
-237 DGAQYHKIAE
+237 YHKIAE

-327 HSTSDEHPLHTDTA
+327 HSTSDEHPIHTDTA
-341 AADKASNE
+341 AADKASDE

-562 LEDALESPTL
+562 LEEALGSPTL
-572 TRATDVDTLLTT
+572 TRAATVDALLET

-592 RHILTEGN
+592 RHVLAEGGS
-600 PLAAHR
+600 LATRR

-620 LLDTELTE
+620 LLDTDLTE
-628 DHRNR
+628 SQRYR
-633 LASLVEAL
+633 LTDLIKDL

-648 VTTSPTSSDE
+648 VTTSSTNPDDWALSFS
-658 WSLTLTGDPLVA
+658 GDPLVA
-670 DLAPLGWHIHPQTLD
+670 ELVPLGWHITPQTLSP
-685 ADLYRNVVEL
+685 DLYGRVVEL

-702 DYEPAGWWDHDTD
+702 DYAPADWWDHDAE
-715 TNDTDLDDT
+715 
-724 TETDTVEPFT
+724 ETDEDEPVT
-734 TVPRPRLSLTTL
+734 TSRRARPSIRLTTL
-746 TGDID
+746 TGGID
-751 LSEFNVDDII
+751 LSSVDIDAII
-761 DEANQALDNTD
+761 DDANEALDAEE
-772 QTTNQVRV
+772 TNGGVCV
-780 DTDQPGTDTPFPIDD
+780 DAAQPGTNTPFPIDEV
-795 IDPLSSDHPVLSII
+795 DPLSGDGPVLSII
-809 GHPDITGATGTVGRS
+809 GHPDIIGAAGTKGRS

-845 IADDLGLSAS
+845 IADDLGLSPA
-855 TVRSIAT
+855 TIRSMTT
-862 HLRHWLG
+862 HLRRWLG
-869 ADDAGV
+869 ADGNGV
-875 AYMPAATRGYRLD
+875 AYMPPATHGYRLD
-888 ERIVTDVDLIDAAVA
+888 ERVVTDVDLIDAALA
-903 GAGINTAETATLVAI
+903 GRGINTADTTTLVAI
-918 LKLGRGRVF
+918 LKLSRGRIF
-927 AGVPDSELRQFRAS
+927 AGIPDSDLRQFRAS
-941 MYHVEARIVDAALQ
+941 TYHIEARIVDAALQ
-955 VTDRALEAGDLGLA
+955 VTDRALEAGDLDLA

-975 GLLVSPDHEDLVAGC
+975 GLLASPDHEDLVAGC
-990 LRTEYQAGNMD
+990 VRTEYQAGNMD
-1001 KVSELVDHLSATARR
+1001 KVAELVDHLSATARR

-1030 TVTHADRR
+1030 TVTHLGRK

>member
-197 PHSELKVGQKLV
+197 PHSELKVGQKLI

-217 AIHSVKAGEY
+217 AVHSVKAGEY

-702 DYEPAGWWDHDTD
+702 DYEPAGWWDHDADDTD
-715 TNDTDLDDT
+715 TNDT

-975 GLLVSPDHEDLVAGC
+975 GLLVSPDHEDLVTGC

-1016 LGVDLNEDTTRIID
+1016 LGVDLSADTTRIID
-1030 TVTHADRR
+1030 SVITHTRRR

>member
-105 LIAAFAAA
+105 LIAAFAGA
-113 PAATSTAHAAEA
+113 PAATSAAHAVEA
-125 THVAVAAQAGPA
+125 THVAVAAQASPA
-137 HAAPAQDSPATTSQA
+137 HAAGTQDSPATTSQA

-197 PHSELKVGQKLV
+197 PHSELKAGQKLI
-209 LPVPENTA
+209 LPVPKNTA
-217 AIHSVKAGEY
+217 AVHSVKAGEY
-227 LWEIAEHYYG
+227 LWKIAEHYYG
-237 DGAQYHKIAE
+237 DGAQFHKIAE

-258 VGQKLVIPGP
+258 VGQKLIIPGP
-268 LRHDATPPHHSAS
+268 LRHSTTPPPAS
-281 THAKAATPAHTP
+281 THTSSTAAAPVTPPAPVHKDAPAPATTSTAPAHT
-293 TRRPAPAH
+293 
-301 KATPAPTPATPTTP
+301 KTPA
-315 THTVTPAPASAG
+315 VSSAD
-327 HSTSDEHPLHTDTA
+327 HSNSDEHPLHTDTA

-648 VTTSPTSSDE
+648 VTTSPTSPDE
-658 WSLTLTGDPLVA
+658 WSLTLTGDPLAA
-670 DLAPLGWHIHPQTLD
+670 DLAPLGWHIHPQTLSP
-685 ADLYRNVVEL
+685 DLYNRMVEL
-695 LDNSAAD
+695 LANSAAA
-702 DYEPAGWWDHDTD
+702 DYEPASWWNHDADDEPTTGP
-715 TNDTDLDDT
+715 TNEEEST
-724 TETDTVEPFT
+724 PSRRA
-734 TVPRPRLSLTTL
+734 RPNIRLTTL
-746 TGDID
+746 TGGID
-751 LSEFNVDDII
+751 LSSVDIDDII

-809 GHPDITGATGTVGRS
+809 GHPHITGATGTVGRS

-927 AGVPDSELRQFRAS
+927 AGVPESELRQFRAS

-1001 KVSELVDHLSATARR
+1001 KVAELVDHLSATARR

>member
-137 HAAPAQDSPATTSQA
+137 HAAGTQDSPATTSQA

-281 THAKAATPAHTP
+281 THAKAATP
-293 TRRPAPAH
+293 
-301 KATPAPTPATPTTP
+301 TTP

-327 HSTSDEHPLHTDTA
+327 HSTSDEHPIHTDTA
-341 AADKASNE
+341 AADKASDE

-611 SDGFDAEVI
+611 SDGFDAEVV

-648 VTTSPTSSDE
+648 VTTSPTSPDE
-658 WSLTLTGDPLVA
+658 WSFTLTGDPLAA
-670 DLAPLGWHIHPQTLD
+670 DLAPLGWHIHPQTLSP
-685 ADLYRNVVEL
+685 DLYNRMVEL
-695 LDNSAAD
+695 LANSAAA
-702 DYEPAGWWDHDTD
+702 DYEPASWWNHDANDEPTTD
-715 TNDTDLDDT
+715 PTNEEEST
-724 TETDTVEPFT
+724 PSRRA
-734 TVPRPRLSLTTL
+734 RPNIRLTTL
-746 TGDID
+746 TGGID
-751 LSEFNVDDII
+751 LSSVDIDDII

-780 DTDQPGTDTPFPIDD
+780 DTDQPDTDTPFPIDD

-1030 TVTHADRR
+1030 TVTHAGRR

>member
-105 LIAAFAAA
+105 LIAAFAGA
-113 PAATSTAHAAEA
+113 PAATSAAHAVEA
-125 THVAVAAQAGPA
+125 PQIAVAAQASPA
-137 HAAPAQDSPATTSQA
+137 HAAGTQDSPATTSQA

-197 PHSELKVGQKLV
+197 PHSELKVGQKLI
-209 LPVPENTA
+209 LPVPKNTA
-217 AIHSVKAGEY
+217 AVHSVKAGEY

-327 HSTSDEHPLHTDTA
+327 HSTS
-341 AADKASNE
+341 NE

-404 ALRSTGATDT
+404 ALRSTRAAET

-465 VELAADGS
+465 VELAADGA

-497 PSLVTLG
+497 PALVTLG

-572 TRATDVDTLLTT
+572 TRATDVDALLTT

-592 RHILTEGN
+592 RHILTEGS

-648 VTTSPTSSDE
+648 VTTSPTSPDE
-658 WSLTLTGDPLVA
+658 WSLTLTGDPLAA
-670 DLAPLGWHIHPQTLD
+670 DVAPLGWHIHPQTLSP
-685 ADLYRNVVEL
+685 DLYNRMVEL
-695 LDNSAAD
+695 LANSAAA
-702 DYEPAGWWDHDTD
+702 DYEPASWWNHDANDEPTTD
-715 TNDTDLDDT
+715 PTNEEEST
-724 TETDTVEPFT
+724 PSRRA
-734 TVPRPRLSLTTL
+734 RPNIRLTTL
-746 TGDID
+746 TGGID
-751 LSEFNVDDII
+751 LSSVDIDDII

-772 QTTNQVRV
+772 QATNQVRV

-1001 KVSELVDHLSATARR
+1001 KVAELVDHLSATARR

-1030 TVTHADRR
+1030 TVTHTDRR

>member
-1 MTVIRRIG
+1 M
-9 ALVALLVVIAGL
+9 
-21 PAGLVAA
+21 
-28 GAPLVP
+28 
-34 SGLSW
+34 
-39 AHVRHL
+39 
-45 LVTPDMTGSVL
+45 
-56 VWLVS
+56 
-61 LIGWIGWAWFA
+61 
-72 LAVAAEAVTMLS
+72 
-84 GQRLHWH
+84 
-91 MPGPRLVRR
+91 
-100 VAAGL
+100 
-105 LIAAFAAA
+105 
-113 PAATSTAHAAEA
+113 
-125 THVAVAAQAGPA
+125 
-137 HAAPAQDSPATTSQA
+137 
-152 PDASTTPKIW
+152 
-162 KTYTVRANDY
+162 
-172 LWKIAEH
+172 
-179 YYGDGAQFR
+179 
-188 RIAEASGID
+188 
-197 PHSELKVGQKLV
+197 
-209 LPVPENTA
+209 
-217 AIHSVKAGEY
+217 
-227 LWEIAEHYYG
+227 
-237 DGAQYHKIAE
+237 
-247 ASGIDAHSDLA
+247 
-258 VGQKLVIPGP
+258 
-268 LRHDATPPHHSAS
+268 
-281 THAKAATPAHTP
+281 
-293 TRRPAPAH
+293 
-301 KATPAPTPATPTTP
+301 
-315 THTVTPAPASAG
+315 
-327 HSTSDEHPLHTDTA
+327 
-341 AADKASNE
+341 
-349 DALSPIQVGLTA
+349 
-361 SVGLVLVA
+361 
-369 GLITTLNRRYRTRFT
+369 
-384 RQPRGKAMTLPS
+384 
-396 PDAQTAEI
+396 
-404 ALRSTGATDT
+404 
-414 LTITCLDQAL
+414 
-424 RAIGAWCHH
+424 
-433 CGHPLPPLLAARV
+433 
-446 DDDRIDL
+446 
-453 LLSQAAPDHPEA
+453 
-465 VELAADGS
+465 ELAADGS

-572 TRATDVDTLLTT
+572 TRATDVDALLTT

-648 VTTSPTSSDE
+648 VTTSPTSPDE
-658 WSLTLTGDPLVA
+658 WSLTLTGDPLAA
-670 DLAPLGWHIHPQTLD
+670 DVAPLGWHIHPQTLD

-702 DYEPAGWWDHDTD
+702 DYEPAGWWDHDADDTD
-715 TNDTDLDDT
+715 TNDT

-975 GLLVSPDHEDLVAGC
+975 GLLVSPDHEDLVTGC

-1016 LGVDLNEDTTRIID
+1016 LGVDLSADTTRIID
-1030 TVTHADRR
+1030 SVITHTRRR

>member
-137 HAAPAQDSPATTSQA
+137 HAAGTQDSPATTSQA

-197 PHSELKVGQKLV
+197 PHSELKVGQKLI

-327 HSTSDEHPLHTDTA
+327 HSTSDEHPIHTDTA
-341 AADKASNE
+341 TADKASDE

-572 TRATDVDTLLTT
+572 TRATDVDALLTT

-648 VTTSPTSSDE
+648 VTTSPTSPHE
-658 WSLTLTGDPLVA
+658 WSLTLTGDPLAA
-670 DLAPLGWHIHPQTLD
+670 DLAPLGWHIHPQTLSP
-685 ADLYRNVVEL
+685 DLYNRMVEL
-695 LDNSAAD
+695 LANSAAA
-702 DYEPAGWWDHDTD
+702 DYEPADWWDHDAE
-715 TNDTDLDDT
+715 
-724 TETDTVEPFT
+724 ETDEDEPVT
-734 TVPRPRLSLTTL
+734 TSRRARPSIRLTTL
-746 TGDID
+746 TGGID
-751 LSEFNVDDII
+751 LSSVDIDYII
-761 DEANQALDNTD
+761 DDANEALDAEE
-772 QTTNQVRV
+772 TNGGVCV
-780 DTDQPGTDTPFPIDD
+780 DAAQPGTNTPFPIDEV
-795 IDPLSSDHPVLSII
+795 DPLSGDGPVLSII
-809 GHPDITGATGTVGRS
+809 GHPDIIGAAGTKGRS

-845 IADDLGLSAS
+845 IADDLGLSPA
-855 TVRSIAT
+855 TIRSMTT
-862 HLRHWLG
+862 HLRRWLG
-869 ADDAGV
+869 ADGNGV
-875 AYMPAATRGYRLD
+875 AYMPPATHGYRLD
-888 ERIVTDVDLIDAAVA
+888 ERVVTDVDLIDAALA
-903 GAGINTAETATLVAI
+903 GRGINTADTTTLVAI
-918 LKLGRGRVF
+918 LKLSRGRIF
-927 AGVPDSELRQFRAS
+927 AGIPDSDLRQFRAS
-941 MYHVEARIVDAALQ
+941 TYHIEARIVDAALQ
-955 VTDRALEAGDLGLA
+955 VTDRALEAGDLDLA

-975 GLLVSPDHEDLVAGC
+975 GLLASPDHEDLVAGC
-990 LRTEYQAGNMD
+990 VRTEYQAGNMD
-1001 KVSELVDHLSATARR
+1001 KVAELVDHLSATARR

-1030 TVTHADRR
+1030 TVTHLGRK

>member
-197 PHSELKVGQKLV
+197 PHSELKVGQKLI

-217 AIHSVKAGEY
+217 AVHSVKAGEY
-227 LWEIAEHYYG
+227 LWKIAEHYYG

-702 DYEPAGWWDHDTD
+702 DYEPAGWWDHDADDTD
-715 TNDTDLDDT
+715 TNDT

-975 GLLVSPDHEDLVAGC
+975 GLLVSPDHEDLVTGC

-1016 LGVDLNEDTTRIID
+1016 LGVDLSADTTRIID
-1030 TVTHADRR
+1030 SVITHTRRR

>member
-179 YYGDGAQFR
+179 YYGDGAQ
-188 RIAEASGID
+188 
-197 PHSELKVGQKLV
+197 
-209 LPVPENTA
+209 
-217 AIHSVKAGEY
+217 
-227 LWEIAEHYYG
+227 
-237 DGAQYHKIAE
+237 YHKIAE

-327 HSTSDEHPLHTDTA
+327 HSTSDEHPIHTDTA
-341 AADKASNE
+341 TADKASDE

-572 TRATDVDTLLTT
+572 TRATDVDALLTT

-648 VTTSPTSSDE
+648 VTTSPTSPDE
-658 WSLTLTGDPLVA
+658 WSLTLTGDPLAA
-670 DLAPLGWHIHPQTLD
+670 DVAPLGWHIHPQTLSP
-685 ADLYRNVVEL
+685 DLYNRVVEL
-695 LDNSAAD
+695 LANSAAA
-702 DYEPAGWWDHDTD
+702 DYEPADWWDHDAE
-715 TNDTDLDDT
+715 
-724 TETDTVEPFT
+724 ETDEDEPVT
-734 TVPRPRLSLTTL
+734 TSRRARPSIRLTTL
-746 TGDID
+746 TGGID
-751 LSEFNVDDII
+751 LSSVDIDDII

-772 QTTNQVRV
+772 EATDQVRV
-780 DTDQPGTDTPFPIDD
+780 DADQPGTDTPFPIDD

-1016 LGVDLNEDTTRIID
+1016 LGVDLSADTTRIID
-1030 TVTHADRR
+1030 SVITHTRRR